1 MYRLALTIEGMTCPA
16 CAAHIEAALNGL
28 AGVHASVSY
37 ETATAT
43 IDTDA
48 GVDRSALA
56 RAVQQAGYGV
66 GGDTDRAS
74 RRPSARET
82 NRHIAIIGSGSGAF
96 AAAIRA
102 AEAGARVTLI
112 EHGTLGGTCVNV
124 GCVPSKI
131 ALRAAEIAHRR
142 TQHPFAGIPDTAGG
156 PVARHQLV
164 DQIRG
169 RVSELSRA
177 KYEGILEHYDAIEV
191 VRGHAHFADPDILT
205 IETPDGATKRLTA
218 DRFLVAT
225 GASPSIPPIPGL
237 ADTPWWDSTDALF
250 SEAVPQHLAIIGGSF
265 VACELAQ
272 AFRRLGSEVTV
283 LARSRLA
290 SDEAPEVGDALES
303 AFVAE
308 GIRVLRATQAHHVAH
323 DGQRFQLALAGEPL
337 VADRLLIATGRTP
350 NTGAIGLDRA
360 GVATTEHGAIRVDNH
375 LHTANEQIYAV
386 GDCADLPQLVYV
398 AAAAGTRAAINM
410 TGGDARLDLS
420 VLARVIFTDP
430 QAAAVGLDEAQARRA
445 GIEPISRR
453 LDLDQVPRAL
463 ANFDTKGFIRLI
475 AEADTSRLVGARVV
489 AHNGGEVIQAAA
501 LAIRAGMTVTDLAGE
516 LFPYLTL
523 SEGLKLCAQTFDQD
537 VTMLSCCAG

>member
-16 CAAHIEAALNGL
+16 CTRHIEAALNGL

-48 GVDRSALA
+48 AGDRSALA

-66 GGDTDRAS
+66 AGDTDRAS

-112 EHGTLGGTCVNV
+112 EHGALGGTCVNV

-169 RVSELSRA
+169 RVSELSRD

-283 LARSRLA
+283 LARSRLV

-303 AFVAE
+303 AFAAE
-308 GIRVLRATQAHHVAH
+308 GIRVLRATPAHHVAH
-323 DGQRFQLALAGEPL
+323 DGQRFQLALADEHL

-360 GVATTEHGAIRVDNH
+360 GVATTEHGAIRVDDH
-375 LHTANEQIYAV
+375 LRTANEQIYAV